1 MQRILAIESAEIP
14 EIWRLLSQIPDPE
27 IPVLTITDLGMVR
40 SVAAQG
46 EGWVIGFT
54 PTYSG
59 CPATEHLIAAIHST
73 LAEYG
78 FSPVHVNLQLNPAW
92 TTDWMTEDAR
102 QRLRQYGISPPVGH
116 SCHAEIPVEVCCPR
130 CGSQHTSLISEFGST
145 ACKALYRCDSCREPF
160 DYFKCI

>member
-1 MQRILAIESAEIP
+1 MGATQP
-14 EIWRLLSQIPDPE
+14 DPDPE

-40 SVAAQG
+40 NVTQMG

-59 CPATEHLIAAIHST
+59 CPATEHLIGAIREAMTTH
-73 LAEYG
+73 G
-78 FSPVHVNLQLNPAW
+78 FTPVQVVLQLDPAW
-92 TTDWMTEDAR
+92 TTDWMTPMPVSVCDSMALAR
-102 QRLRQYGISPPVGH
+102 PPDTVAMPICRQVR
-116 SCHAEIPVEVCCPR
+116 CPR
-130 CGSQHTSLISEFGST
+130 CASVHTTLISEFGST